1 MMSDGMMG
9 GGMMGG
15 GMTAVALYL
24 LLWGLLAI
32 ALLVLAVVAT
42 MWLLRSMRNTAGKTS
57 ALERLDEGYATG
69 ELSREDYL
77 QRRQDLTSA

>member
-1 MMSDGMMG
+1 MMSD
-9 GGMMGG
+9 GMMGG

-32 ALLVLAVVAT
+32 ALLVLTVVAT
-42 MWLLRSMRNTAGKTS
+42 MWLLRSMRSTTDRTS
-57 ALERLDEGYATG
+57 ALERLDEAYAKG

-77 QRRQDLTSA
+77 QRRQDLTPA